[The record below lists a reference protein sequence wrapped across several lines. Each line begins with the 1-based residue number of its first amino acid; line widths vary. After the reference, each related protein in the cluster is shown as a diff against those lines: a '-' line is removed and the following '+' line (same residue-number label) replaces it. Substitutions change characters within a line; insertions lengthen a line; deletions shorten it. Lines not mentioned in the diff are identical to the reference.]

1 MKLRTKLVSAVL
13 GLAVTCAAPAGALED
28 LLANPAIQSFLARQ
42 GDLRAALA
50 RCGDPWTR
58 QQYPQLCQQADDAN
72 RLATMPPELRALMA
86 NPNAG
91 ASLRDICMSVQGTS
105 AQESYLCA
113 ELFKADSAFAQQA
126 RALRYQRNEATR
138 DRP

>member
-1 MKLRTKLVSAVL
+1 MKLQVKLVTVLL
-13 GLAVTCAAPAGALED
+13 GLAVASAAPAGALED

-42 GDLRAALA
+42 ADLRAALA
-50 RCGDPWTR
+50 RCGDARTR

-72 RLATMPPELRALMA
+72 RLATMPPELRALMVHPA
-86 NPNAG
+86 AS

-113 ELFKADSAFAQQA
+113 ELFKADSVFAQQA